1 LLLTNRLGVGFS
13 ILGRVRV
20 AEEDIQVGLNFVIAA
35 EKLFQVRLKLFEGQL
50 LPLVAL
56 QDVVVGLVD
65 FWWDRAFYQRIEVL
79 HLVFLERRALNG

>member
-1 LLLTNRLGVGFS
+1 MLLTNRLGVVFS

-79 HLVFLERRALNG
+79 HLVFLERRALNE